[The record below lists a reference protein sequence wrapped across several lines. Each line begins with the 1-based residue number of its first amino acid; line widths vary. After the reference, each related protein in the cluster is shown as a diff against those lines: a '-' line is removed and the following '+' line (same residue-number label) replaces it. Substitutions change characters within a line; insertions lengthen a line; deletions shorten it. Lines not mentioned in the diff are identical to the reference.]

1 MIVPATVHPVTSNG
15 PDAEDRGALARI
27 GRVLQW
33 AAGSVWVRAFF
44 TVLLLAL
51 IATLVDWGA
60 AVDQLQ
66 DGSWPLFLAAIGVLF
81 CSQLVGAWRW
91 YYLLEGAG
99 LPRPLPAVIRAY
111 LMGAF
116 ANSFLPTAFGGDL
129 ARALLL
135 AKPGPPLV
143 RALLSVVVD
152 RFLALW
158 CLIVIAWL
166 SLAIRPG
173 TIPTS
178 LALTLLAVTAAGLL
192 ASALLIL
199 LGMRGGSSLARRL
212 PERVVEWARET
223 RATLH
228 LYRRRPRTLVI
239 GFGLGLIF
247 QGLTVTS
254 LWLVAKAIDID
265 APITLLAVVTPLV
278 LVVTL
283 IPISI
288 AGFGLR
294 EGGMVVFLAT
304 ADYSTTEATLLSLMS
319 VVALVAASLPGAVAI
334 LAGHAYPDRGEL
346 ESAEATLHHVE
357 DVELADG
364 DDQA

>member
-1 MIVPATVHPVTSNG
+1 MIVPATVHAVTSNG
-15 PDAEDRGALARI
+15 PDAKENGAPARI
-27 GRVLQW
+27 GRAIQRAV
-33 AAGSVWVRAFF
+33 GSVWVRAIL
-44 TVLLLAL
+44 TVFLLAL

-60 AVDQLQ
+60 AADQLEE
-66 DGSWPLFLAAIGVLF
+66 GSWPLFLAGIGVLF

-91 YYLLEGAG
+91 YFLLEGAG
-99 LPRPLPAVIRAY
+99 LRRPLPAVIRAY

-158 CLIVIAWL
+158 CLIGLGWL

-173 TIPTS
+173 SVPTS
-178 LALTLLAVTAAGLL
+178 LALALLAVTAGGLV
-192 ASALLIL
+192 ASTLLIL
-199 LGMRGGSSLARRL
+199 FSLRGGNALARRL

-228 LYRRRPRTLVI
+228 LYRKRPRILLI
-239 GFGLGLIF
+239 GLGLGLAF
-247 QGLTVTS
+247 QALTVTA
-254 LWLVAKAIDID
+254 LWLVARAIDID
-265 APITLLAVVTPLV
+265 APITLLAVVAPLV

-319 VVALVAASLPGAVAI
+319 VVALVAASLPGAIAI
-334 LAGHAYPDRGEL
+334 LFGHAYPDRGEL
-346 ESAEATLHHVE
+346 ESAEAALQGAGN
-357 DVELADG
+357 VELTNEG
-364 DDQA
+364 E